1 MTGPGKIS
9 IGNVQFR
16 RKDVQSYTVN
26 FNENE
31 KVNSVLLKNGTKL
44 NFKDQDP
51 KGLKSVS
58 CGKSN
63 ENGEPYEMSMFMGI
77 KGLSI
82 EGSERKDSYNLY
94 HCDDYNVDTR
104 GGGKDKINLIDS
116 TRGKVRAD
124 ENDIVENGSLQ
135 RYNDNPT
142 EYIKMDE

>member
-9 IGNVQFR
+9 IGNVQFSS
-16 RKDVQSYTVN
+16 KDVQYYTVN

-51 KGLKSVS
+51 KGLQSVR
-58 CGKSN
+58 CGKLN
-63 ENGEPYEMSMFMGI
+63 ESGEPYEMSMFMGI

-82 EGSERKDSYNLY
+82 EGSERKDSYHLY